1 MSTILVIVG
10 STNPVK
16 AEAARYAV
24 QKFNPGYEIKVIPI
38 EGEHGIT
45 EWRSNHA
52 IGQPFGLD
60 QTE

>member
-24 QKFNPGYEIKVIPI
+24 QKVNIDEQITVIPI

-52 IGQPFGLD
+52 IGQPFGLE